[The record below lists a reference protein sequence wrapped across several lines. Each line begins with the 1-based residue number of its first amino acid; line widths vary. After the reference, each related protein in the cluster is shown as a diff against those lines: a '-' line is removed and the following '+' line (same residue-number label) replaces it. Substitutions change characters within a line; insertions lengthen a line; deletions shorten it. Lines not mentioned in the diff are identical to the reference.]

1 MTHLGD
7 RIAALADGELGHAE
21 RDRALAHV
29 AGCPSCRAA
38 LEEQRAVR
46 TLLSSAA
53 APEPAPETMA
63 ALLSLAAPGGP
74 LPPRSRRMPQG
85 PVVPELPPPRR
96 LARPWGAARVDGRR
110 PTRQDSHRPGER
122 AARRVRVATAGALSV
137 AGLVLG
143 TAFVA
148 GGAGAP
154 APVVAPVSQL
164 SVEHG
169 RTATAVTVGDPG
181 LGLMTGLTGSPAGS
195 SGGPTSQ
202 PHR

>member
-1 MTHLGD
+1 VTHLGD

-29 AGCPSCRAA
+29 AGCAACRLA

-46 TLLSSAA
+46 TLLSSSL
-53 APEPAPETMA
+53 APEPAAETMA

-74 LPPRSRRMPQG
+74 LPPRARRMPQG

-96 LARPWGAARVDGRR
+96 LPPWGARDDGRR
-110 PTRQDSHRPGER
+110 PNRLDSRRPGDR
-122 AARRVRVATAGALSV
+122 TARRVRVATAGALSV

-148 GGAGAP
+148 GGSAGAQGP
-154 APVVAPVSQL
+154 AVAPISRL
-164 SVEHG
+164 TVEHG
-169 RTATAVTVGDPG
+169 RTTTAVTVGDPG
-181 LGLMTGLTGSPAGS
+181 LGLMIGLTGSPLDGT
-195 SGGPTSQ
+195 TSQ
-202 PHR
+202 SRR